1 MQLQH
6 LHATCAVNVI
16 CVANTYC
23 HFELA
28 ANTLQTRSVILN
40 VLCHNFYCKHMH
52 SFLLVLQ
59 TYAVIVRAAYTI
71 THAVICIQYMLYPRS
86 VIFNILQTRTVILNV
101 MKTHALKS

>member
-1 MQLQH
+1 MKK
-6 LHATCAVNVI
+6 HAVTVFAYMLKTCAVNVI

-59 TYAVIVRAAYTI
+59 TYAVIVRAAYTCR
-71 THAVICIQYMLYPRS
+71 HLYTIHVGPT
-86 VIFNILQTRTVILNV
+86 FC
-101 MKTHALKS
+101 HF

>member
-1 MQLQH
+1 MQLQY

-16 CVANTYC
+16 CVANTCC

-59 TYAVIVRAAYTI
+59 TYAVIVRAAYTCR
-71 THAVICIQYMLYPRS
+71 HLYT
-86 VIFNILQTRTVILNV
+86 ILVVPTFSHFKGNENTCTEIL
-101 MKTHALKS
+101 KT